1 MSNQEGSGVGSGQ
14 GGKSEI
20 PLAER
25 PSPDATMRTK
35 AAEID
40 DIILEDEGAPQQL
53 PPVTPSQPP
62 LDAGSKGPK
71 ERKSRS
77 KMLLRIPDD
86 QIVRPSSDKM
96 PVAEP
101 PTPILT
107 IEPPSPDPPSA
118 REDLVPGALPP
129 LPPPQKTMLD
139 EDSWTPFQPTAAD
152 KRDAP
157 ASARN
162 GPASEEILVETE
174 EPISDGS
181 VLAAGDVNAEAP
193 PTVPH
198 FAPDFGS
205 EGDVTEAAKARPTA
219 PEPTEIRAEDLVAV
233 ESQPGRLPSAPPMR
247 PRLGSVPPVP
257 PPRAKAPSVPLAL
270 GSSPTPSRPAPSPS
284 VPPVTPA
291 VPNHGAPKPPPPA
304 ASQPALS
311 SKTPAVAVPA
321 VVPPAARSAPGDS
334 GKTPQPGNVLAPP
347 SMTDAAGR
355 KRTRPWWEELF
366 NDDFLRATPRMTDQ
380 QIGKECD
387 FIEESLGVARGAM
400 VLDLACGTGR
410 HAIELVRRGYQVA
423 GYDLSLPMLARAAEE
438 AEERGQTL
446 NFVQGDMRDMVYEEM
461 FDGIYSW
468 NTSFGFFEEEK
479 NAQVIA
485 RVHRALKKGGQ
496 FLLDVVNRDF
506 IGRQAPS
513 LVWFEGDGC
522 ICMDEMSIDWITSRM
537 RVKRT
542 MMLDDGRTREIE
554 YSLRLYALH
563 ELGRLLH
570 EHGFRVAEV
579 SGSTA
584 TPGVFFGG
592 DSPRTM
598 ILAEKR

>member
-1 MSNQEGSGVGSGQ
+1 
-14 GGKSEI
+14 
-20 PLAER
+20 
-25 PSPDATMRTK
+25 
-35 AAEID
+35 
-40 DIILEDEGAPQQL
+40 
-53 PPVTPSQPP
+53 
-62 LDAGSKGPK
+62 
-71 ERKSRS
+71 
-77 KMLLRIPDD
+77 MLLRIPDD
-86 QIVRPSSDKM
+86 QVVRPSSDKM
-96 PVAEP
+96 PAAEVHA
-101 PTPILT
+101 PILI

-118 REDLVPGALPP
+118 RDNAPPLPP

-157 ASARN
+157 LSARN
-162 GPASEEILVETE
+162 GPASEEIPVDTE

-181 VLAAGDVNAEAP
+181 VLAAGDANAEPP

-205 EGDVTEAAKARPTA
+205 EGDVTDAAKPRPTA
-219 PEPTEIRAEDLVAV
+219 PELTEIRAEDLVAV
-233 ESQPGRLPSAPPMR
+233 DSRPVPAPATPSAPPPMR
-247 PRLGSVPPVP
+247 ARLGSVPPVP

-291 VPNHGAPKPPPPA
+291 VSSLSAPKPPPPA
-304 ASQPALS
+304 ASQPAPAPKS
-311 SKTPAVAVPA
+311 APAVPPV

-334 GKTPQPGNVLAPP
+334 NKTPQPGNVLAPP
-347 SMTDAAGR
+347 SMADAAGR

-468 NTSFGFFEEEK
+468 NTSFGYFEEEK
-479 NAQVIA
+479 NAQVIQ

-554 YSLRLYALH
+554 YSVRLYALH